1 MLLDDKSPQADDLS
15 LKGRGSEWVLPNPTH
30 PTGGR
35 ARVTHTLPSHTTWA
49 LFCCML
55 FLEKSFAMNFSKS
68 SFFFFFTPQESKL
81 ETKQFQSAERAR
93 LPHSS
98 QESPPPRLH
107 VKCLVIK
114 KRRLYMDT
122 ESFEQRPRLQ
132 KRLLCMD
139 VLGELDFCVVTLM
152 APSRYVIKL
161 LFFVSS

>member
-1 MLLDDKSPQADDLS
+1 M
-15 LKGRGSEWVLPNPTH
+15 PNPMH
-30 PTGGR
+30 ATGGR
-35 ARVTHTLPSHTTWA
+35 ARVNRLAFPHHMGPLLLHA
-49 LFCCML
+49 
-55 FLEKSFAMNFSKS
+55 FLEKSFAVNFSKS
-68 SFFFFFTPQESKL
+68 SFFTPQESKL
-81 ETKQFQSAERAR
+81 ETKQFQGAERAR

-98 QESPPPRLH
+98 RESPPLCLH

-139 VLGELDFCVVTLM
+139 VLRELDFCVLTLM